1 VNGTEPPATDLPS
14 PGDLLRRFGVSA
26 KKGLGQHF
34 LTDPHILGRIATAA
48 GAADG
53 DLVLEIGPGPG
64 GLTRT
69 LLARGCRV
77 VAVELDVR
85 AVAHLRT
92 ALPSPRLTVV
102 EGDALALDL
111 AELLPGPAVATGN
124 LPYNIATEIFFKLEA
139 IPTISR
145 MALMFQREVA
155 DRFVAGVGDKPY
167 GPLALLSALRWR
179 RSLAVKLPPGAFI
192 PRPKVHS
199 AVVLFE
205 RLPQPAVP
213 AALEPAVRRLV
224 RLAFQQRRKTLRNAL
239 AAAVRPEDFE
249 RTGLDP
255 GLRPER
261 LTLADF
267 VRLAR
272 ERESETAT

>member
-1 VNGTEPPATDLPS
+1 MSAPDDGPDLTELPS
-14 PGDLLRRFGVSA
+14 PGDLVRRFGVSA

-34 LTDPHILGRIATAA
+34 LTDPNILERIAAAA
-48 GAADG
+48 GAGAG

-92 ALPSPRLTVV
+92 ALASPRLTVV

-111 AELLPGPAVATGN
+111 EGLLAGPALATGN
-124 LPYNIATEIFFKLEA
+124 LPYNVATEIFFKLDQL
-139 IPTISR
+139 PRLSR

-155 DRFVAGVGDKPY
+155 DRFVAPRGAKAY
-167 GPLALLSALRWR
+167 GPLALLSSLRWR
-179 RSLAVKLPPGAFI
+179 PSLAVKLAPGAFI

-199 AVVLFE
+199 AVVAFAPRTE
-205 RLPQPAVP
+205 PAVG
-213 AALEPAVRRLV
+213 AALEPRVRHLV
-224 RLAFQQRRKTLRNAL
+224 RLAFQQRRKTLKNAL
-239 AAAVRPEDFE
+239 SAALSAEDIA
-249 RTGLDP
+249 RAGVDP
-255 GLRPER
+255 SLRPER
-261 LTLADF
+261 LALDDF
-267 VRLAR
+267 VSLAR
-272 ERESETAT
+272 VAPGR